1 VGNSWGEIKMNDEP
15 WSEKSDAEWR
25 QILSEEEYRVLRQ
38 AGTERAFAGEYYDL
52 KEEGLYRCAGCGNP
66 LFSSEH
72 KFDSG
77 TGWPSFY
84 KPLAEK
90 SVGTRPEESL
100 SDPRTEVI
108 CTRCEG
114 HLGHVFADGP
124 PPTGKRYC
132 INSVALDFVPE

>member
-1 VGNSWGEIKMNDEP
+1 MNDEP